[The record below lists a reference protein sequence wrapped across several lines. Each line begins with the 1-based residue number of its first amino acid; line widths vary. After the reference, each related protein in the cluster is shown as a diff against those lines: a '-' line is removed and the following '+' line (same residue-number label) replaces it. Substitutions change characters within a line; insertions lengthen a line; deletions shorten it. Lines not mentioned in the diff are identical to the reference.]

1 MLRKISFFSLFCIIV
16 KHVVNTISLDFGL
29 LITENKQSEDVNLGE
44 EIVIIYI
51 IYIFCLKKS
60 LWNQKTSQKINR

>member
-44 EIVIIYI
+44 EIVMYI
-51 IYIFCLKKS
+51 LS
-60 LWNQKTSQKINR
+60 